1 MSEKNDILEQTI
13 LRIEKME
20 EIFDHLQKLVLEN
33 PKVIQQDAS
42 VKEMLEI
49 LIEYYDSKQWMRD
62 YEMDERGELP
72 ANLKRGVLSQDGV
85 YNFLTEL

>member
-20 EIFDHLQKLVLEN
+20 KIFDHLQKLVLEN

-49 LIEYYDSKQWMRD
+49 LVEYYDSKQWMRE